1 MIKTSGLTSPKERLI
16 GNPTKSRRIIILMYD
31 ALIVGGGSAG
41 MSCALVLGSAKPKA
55 FAATKTIGIITHQK
69 TSHLQTALFNN
80 VLGLAPGTTGASI
93 LESGKEQLS
102 NLYPHVAQ
110 IENEKVI
117 EVSKSAHCFEVKT
130 NKNTYQSKIVVI
142 AVGYTNLITIKG
154 LEQYIEPHP
163 RAAIEKNRIWLK
175 NADHLIDY
183 NLYVAGTLAGW
194 RSQFAIASGSGA
206 HVATDILTLWN
217 GGKDVKVHDKISE

>member
-1 MIKTSGLTSPKERLI
+1 
-16 GNPTKSRRIIILMYD
+16 MYD
-31 ALIVGGGSAG
+31 ALIIGGGAAG

-55 FAATKTIGIITHQK
+55 FAANKTIGIITHQK

-93 LESGKEQLS
+93 LESGKKQLS
-102 NLYPHVAQ
+102 TLYPHVEQ
-110 IENEKVI
+110 IENEKVCDI
-117 EVSKSAHCFEVKT
+117 SKSSDGFKITT
-130 NKNTYQSKIVVI
+130 NKNTYTSKIVVI
-142 AVGYTNLITIKG
+142 AVGYTNLMTIKG

-163 RAAIEKNRIWLK
+163 RAAIEKDRIWLK
-175 NADHLIDY
+175 NIDHLIED

-217 GGKDVKVHDKISE
+217 GGKDVKVHDKIESI